1 MADTT
6 ILVPGT
12 DSVSINVGDT
22 LTIDFIE
29 DCYFCCDPMQV
40 DTFFPQ
46 LPLGDHK
53 AGKIWSAV
61 AQESGTM
68 QFHHTPYGQE
78 CSSKHSVM
86 ASGRT
91 IIVGGGALGSHSVR

>member
-6 ILVPGT
+6 ILVPGN
-12 DSVSINVGDT
+12 DSVSITVGET

-53 AGKIWSAV
+53 AGKTWSGV
-61 AQESGTM
+61 AQQSGTF
-68 QFHHTPYGQE
+68 QFHHAPYGKEGGQP
-78 CSSKHSVM
+78 HRYM
-86 ASGRT
+86 DTGRT
-91 IIVGGGALGSHSVR
+91 ITGGDGGSRA

>member
-29 DCYFCCDPMQV
+29 DCCFCCDPMQV

-68 QFHHTPYGQE
+68 QFHHQPYGKT
-78 CSSKHSVM
+78 CDTKRGVTSNP
-86 ASGRT
+86 RT
-91 IIVGGGALGSHSVR
+91 ISVGD